1 MKMQIL
7 GRRVHYWLAI
17 GVALPAIVIF
27 GTGVLLQLKKNVA
40 WVQPPERSGVGKA
53 PTLSLDDVLR
63 ISRTVPVAAVTD
75 WNDIQRVDVRPSKG
89 ILKVTTANRHEI
101 QIDTQTAEV
110 LQVAYRRSDMIES
123 IHDGSWFHPSAKLW
137 IFLPAGIVLFVMWV
151 SGLYLYW
158 LPIWV
163 KWRRARAASAPGRAV
178 GA

>member
-1 MKMQIL
+1 MKMQVL

-27 GTGVLLQLKKNVA
+27 GTGVLLQLKKNLT
-40 WVQPPERSGVGKA
+40 WVQPPEQSGVGKT

-63 ISRTVPVAAVTD
+63 ISRTVPAAAVTS
-75 WNDIQRVDVRPSKG
+75 WNDIHRVDVRPSKG

-110 LQVAYRRSDMIES
+110 LQVAYRRSDVIEA
-123 IHDGSWFHPSAKLW
+123 IHDGSWFHPVAKLW
-137 IFLPAGIVLFVMWV
+137 IFLPAGIVLFLMWA
-151 SGLYLYW
+151 SGLYLFW

-163 KWRRARAASAPGRAV
+163 KWRRAHGVHPRPRVAGN
-178 GA
+178 